1 MSLSSR
7 TIPSM
12 IGGVSQQSDLV
23 RSPDQMQDQTNG
35 WSDIATGVSKRPGTQ
50 VVAKLMNSAPANA
63 FVHAMNRDTSE
74 QYIAIIAD
82 GMIRVFDVA
91 TGEERTVNAPGG
103 WAYLSSATDYASD
116 FDAVTV
122 ADYTFITNR
131 KVTCAMGALGADTQP
146 DEAYQIWLNRNIG
159 TDPNGVNYAPG
170 STYQYQPNPVN
181 GPWRGTAQ
189 RFDKLPPANNL
200 SPPSEGDV
208 WLIRGDDTSD
218 FMSRWVVYRG
228 GGWDECVKPGIVNSI
243 DYRTM
248 PHALISEADG
258 TFTFAPFSW
267 APRAF
272 GDTESNPN
280 PGFIGRSIQRV
291 LLYQNRLAFLF
302 DESVGMS
309 ESGQFGNFWRM
320 SQTDYLDTD
329 PIETTATSTKVA
341 RLMDAVAHADGIF
354 MTSDQTQFA
363 MSHGEIGL
371 AAASIAIRPATNYT
385 VNTKAGLTACGS
397 EIYFAVEK
405 SGFASV
411 REYTRLSG
419 SDATSAADVTAHC
432 PTYIPAGVHAL
443 VAADDLNTIFALT
456 QGSPQSIFVYQF
468 YWTSADEKA
477 QSAWHRWDF
486 GTGTE
491 IVAATYLQGILYI
504 IAKRG
509 DGLWLE
515 RVEMQTGAHPAQVDH
530 DIFLDRRTTVQGVLN
545 ETAQR
550 THFTLPFKPVRD
562 RFRIVRTNAFT
573 GRAETLIDPIS
584 YEWVSDTEVRVPNS
598 EIDGPVIIGESYVFS
613 LEFSKQFIRDSQGV
627 AKTTGRTQV
636 RSFTVNYAGSA
647 YFKVG
652 VSPYGADENVEE
664 IIPSKLAEMTGRTLG
679 SDTLK
684 LNQPAYHTGSYRF
697 LVMGQ
702 NIHARIRLVNDTHV
716 GSTFVSAEWE
726 ALYHN
731 RARA

>member
-1 MSLSSR
+1 MSLQTHALASL
-7 TIPSM
+7 
-12 IGGVSQQSDLV
+12 IGGVSEQSTLV
-23 RSPDQMQDQTNG
+23 RSPDQMESQTNG
-35 WSDIATGVSKRPGTQ
+35 WSDIAKGVSKRPGTQ
-50 VVAKLMNSAPANA
+50 LVAKLMNDAPANA
-63 FVHAMNRDTSE
+63 FVHAMNRDISE

-82 GMIRVFDVA
+82 GLIRVFDVQ
-91 TGEERTVNAPGG
+91 TGAERTVNAPGG
-103 WAYLSSATDYASD
+103 WAYLSTVTDYAAD

-122 ADYTFITNR
+122 GDYTFVTNR
-131 KVTCAMGALGADTQP
+131 RVTCAMAPLGTDTQP

-159 TDPNGVNYAPG
+159 IDLNGVNFAPG
-170 STYQYQPNPVN
+170 AAYQYEPNLAV
-181 GPWRGTAQ
+181 GTFRGTVQ
-189 RFDKLPPANNL
+189 RFDKLPPANGL
-200 SPPSEGDV
+200 STPVEGDV
-208 WLIRGDDTSD
+208 WQVRGDDSSS
-218 FMSRWVVYRG
+218 FISYYVCYRG
-228 GGWDECVKPGIVNSI
+228 GGWDECVKPGMANSI
-243 DYRTM
+243 EYRSM

-267 APRAF
+267 APRRV
-272 GDTESNPN
+272 GDESTNPN
-280 PGFIGRSIQRV
+280 PGFIGRQIQRV

-302 DESVGMS
+302 DESVGLS
-309 ESGQFGNFWRM
+309 ESGQFGNWWRM

-341 RLMDAVAHADGIF
+341 KLYDAVAHADGIF

-363 MSHGEIGL
+363 MSNGEIGL
-371 AAASIAIRPATNYT
+371 TAASIAVRPTTNYT

-419 SDATSAADVTAHC
+419 ADATSAADVTAHC
-432 PTYIPAGVHAL
+432 PTYIPGGVHAL

-486 GTGTE
+486 GTGTT
-491 IVAATYLQGILYI
+491 IVSATYLQGLLYI

-515 RVEMQTGAHPAQVDH
+515 KVELQAGAHPAQTDH

-550 THFTLPFKPVRD
+550 THFVLSFKPVRD

-573 GRAETLIDPIS
+573 GRAETLIDPQS

-598 EIDGPVIIGESYVFS
+598 EIDGPAIVGENYVFS
-613 LEFSKQFIRDSQGV
+613 MEFSKQYTRDYKGV

-636 RSFTVNYAGSA
+636 RSFTVNYAASA
-647 YFKVG
+647 YFKVA
-652 VSPYGADENVEE
+652 VSPYGTDETVEE
-664 IIPSKLAEMTGRTLG
+664 IVPSKLAEMTGRTLG
-679 SDTLK
+679 ADTLK

-702 NIHARIRLVNDTHV
+702 NIHARVRLVNDTHV
-716 GSTFVSAEWE
+716 GATFVSAEWE
-726 ALYHN
+726 SLYHN
-731 RARA
+731 RAA

>member
-1 MSLSSR
+1 MSLTSK

-35 WSDIATGVSKRPGTQ
+35 WSDIASGVSKRPATQ
-50 VVAKLMNSAPANA
+50 LVAKLMANAPSNA
-63 FVHAMNRDTSE
+63 FVHAMNRDISE
-74 QYIAIIAD
+74 QFIAIIAD
-82 GMIRVFDVA
+82 GVIRVFDVMS
-91 TGEERTVNAPGG
+91 GEERTVRAPGG
-103 WAYLSSATDYASD
+103 WAYLSTATDYASD

-122 ADYTFITNR
+122 ADYTFLTNR
-131 KVTCAMGALGADTQP
+131 KVTCAMGAMGADTQP

-159 TDPNGVNYAPG
+159 RDPNGVEFSPG
-170 STYQYQPNPVN
+170 SAYQYEPNPVL
-181 GPWRGTAQ
+181 GAFKGTVQ
-189 RFDKLPPANNL
+189 RFDKLPPATGGT
-200 SPPSEGDV
+200 PSEGDV
-208 WLIRGDDTSD
+208 WQVRGDDSSD
-218 FMSRWVVYRG
+218 FISYYVTYRS
-228 GGWDECVKPGIVNSI
+228 GGWDECVKPGLVNAI

-258 TFTFAPFSW
+258 SFTFAPFSW
-267 APRAF
+267 ASRKL
-272 GDTESNPN
+272 GDENNNPN
-280 PGFIGRSIQRV
+280 PGFVGRSIQRV
-291 LLYQNRLAFLF
+291 FLYQNRLAFLY

-341 RLMDAVAHADGIF
+341 KLYDAVAHADGIF

-363 MSHGEIGL
+363 MSNGEIGL
-371 AAASIAIRPATNYT
+371 TAASIAIRPATNYT

-405 SGFASV
+405 SGYASV

-432 PTYIPAGVHAL
+432 PTLIPAGVHAL
-443 VAADDLNTIFALT
+443 VAADDLNAIFALT

-468 YWTSADEKA
+468 YWSSSDEKS

-486 GTGTE
+486 GAGTE
-491 IVAATYLQGILYI
+491 IVSATYLQGLLYI
-504 IAKRG
+504 ITKRG

-515 RVEMQTGAHPAQVDH
+515 KVELQRGAHPANVDH
-530 DIFLDRRTTVQGVLN
+530 DIFLDRRTAVQGVMN

-550 THFTLPFKPVRD
+550 THFVLPFKPVRD

-573 GRAETLIDPIS
+573 GRAETLIDPQS

-598 EIDGPVIIGESYVFS
+598 EIAGPVIIGEAYEFS
-613 LEFSKQFIRDSQGV
+613 LEFSKQFIRDQQGV
-627 AKTTGRTQV
+627 AKTSGRTQV
-636 RSFTVNYAGSA
+636 RSFTVNYVDAA
-647 YFKVG
+647 YFKV
-652 VSPYGADENVEE
+652 VVAPYGTDDAVEE

-679 SDTLK
+679 ADTLK
-684 LNQPAYHTGSYRF
+684 LNKPGYHTGSYRF

-702 NIHARIRLVNDTHV
+702 NTHARIRLVNDTHV

-731 RARA
+731 RARG